1 MIEKINN
8 DMRKIFVLL
17 GCIFA
22 LFKLLEKIEFKP
34 LPEKEGF
41 QQEEF
46 DDIW

>member
-22 LFKLLEKIEFKP
+22 LFKLIEKIEVP
-34 LPEKEGF
+34 QEPEEERVLPH
-41 QQEEF
+41 EF

>member
-1 MIEKINN
+1 MFTELN
-8 DMRKIFVLL
+8 RKLRKLFLAL
-17 GCIFA
+17 GAVFA
-22 LFKLLEKIEFKP
+22 LFKLIEKIEFKP